1 MSMSREELE
10 RIKEAEKEHLRSL
23 KKLKE
28 AARQL
33 ESRRKTAAA
42 LGNVADSRDLLDK
55 TSSAIDQLAVEV
67 ARNEARLEIAFESA
81 QEADKRADLE
91 QFEEEELR
99 KRAAGLIQQIRRE
112 ASEPPLRASQHEK
125 PHRTEDA
132 RPDSLPEKTIGR
144 IRRDDRTEQ
153 G

>member
-1 MSMSREELE
+1 MSREEME

-42 LGNVADSRDLLDK
+42 VGRIADSREVLDR

-67 ARNEARLEIAFESA
+67 ARNEARLEIALESA
-81 QEADKRADLE
+81 EEAEKRADLE
-91 QFEEEELR
+91 QFEEEEVR
-99 KRAAGLIQQIRRE
+99 RRAAGLIQQIRRE
-112 ASEPPLRASQHEK
+112 ASEPPLRASEQEK
-125 PHRTEDA
+125 PHRTEQA
-132 RPDSLPEKTIGR
+132 RVDSLPEKTIGR
-144 IRRDDRTEQ
+144 IRRDDRTDQ